1 MVSTAREYH
10 APIGHQHFRW
20 HISFLTQHFHD
31 GLPIGKLSGN
41 MLLEQIEK
49 SNIVSHIMLYS
60 IEKRKDVSMTVRCE
74 CE

>member
-41 MLLEQIEK
+41 MLLEQIKK
-49 SNIVSHIMLYS
+49 SNIVSQYYAVFYR
-60 IEKRKDVSMTVRCE
+60 ETQGCEYDRKV
-74 CE
+74 